1 MRSLVKLLAGVCVCK
16 VPDAQAVGGVE
27 LSHEE
32 LAARLPH
39 RHQLQDGGGRQQHLG
54 QGGVTPQLYI
64 HLLSPHSP
72 DTMDWIF
79 QTDGRN
85 L

>member
-39 RHQLQDGGGRQQHLG
+39 RAQLQDGGGRQQNLG
-54 QGGVTPQLYI
+54 QGFLYI
-64 HLLSPHSP
+64 SALSTHKGYSR
-72 DTMDWIF
+72 
-79 QTDGRN
+79 QTVVIYEN
-85 L
+85 MIMKKQ

>member
-1 MRSLVKLLAGVCVCK
+1 MEFFAGVSVGK
-16 VPDAQAVGGVE
+16 VPDAQTVGGVE

-54 QGGVTPQLYI
+54 QGGVTPTALYSSFI
-64 HLLSPHSP
+64 SALSR
-72 DTMDWIF
+72 
-79 QTDGRN
+79 QNG
-85 L
+85 